1 MSCEIASAA
10 AGHPGGGASSHTLCR
25 LSPLLPVLVL
35 IRHIESGWWE
45 GAVLLLVGFIAFLY
59 HAYMHTS
66 FSCQFDLGPQVELG
80 KHVGPKLGRVC
91 GERCFGQHRSQP
103 QLTFRNRKSKSNRA
117 VHPVP
122 KVENLLQSTH
132 PKCGTKSVLNS
143 VEKQNENGKGI
154 SMVWNKVFFLL
165 WVLLARLKPGWI
177 NFLECFLLILP
188 PVHSITVCRLPY
200 LLTCLQCII
209 HHYVMYPWLNAEYQI
224 HPAQQWIS
232 VKCADLIMQ
241 VQYAMRQKRQLC
253 KVCTPQIIPR
263 NAWYSWVEYY
273 HIPCIDFQPRAQ
285 ENKAKVLYLSDPV
298 DLILDLYWLLS
309 AWMCSPYRIY
319 FKTKLNLYKQLWDRW
334 RRVRFAD
341 MEQSLHISE
350 LPLELCHV
358 YVKRPG
364 EELLRKCAAMPT
376 HAQGRYCS

>member
-1 MSCEIASAA
+1 MGGGCAA
-10 AGHPGGGASSHTLCR
+10 ARGLYCLFVSCIHAYIIFLSIWLGAPGGTGEARGSKVGACL
-25 LSPLLPVLVL
+25 
-35 IRHIESGWWE
+35 WWAMLWAAQVPAPAHLKE
-45 GAVLLLVGFIAFLY
+45 QK
-59 HAYMHTS
+59 
-66 FSCQFDLGPQVELG
+66 FSKWNG
-80 KHVGPKLGRVC
+80 
-91 GERCFGQHRSQP
+91 
-103 QLTFRNRKSKSNRA
+103 A
-117 VHPVP
+117 VHPAP

-298 DLILDLYWLLS
+298 DLILDPYWLLS

-334 RRVRFAD
+334 RRVCFAD